1 MAEYA
6 SKGVAGTALGLG
18 IAGTV
23 GLVNQMTNGC
33 GGGLLGGLFGG
44 NCGCGARTIGMGAQL
59 QYVSQLQSQNAMLKS
74 QNYSDKIGK
83 QVYAQ
88 TLADNKDFRNE
99 MFAFIK
105 PIADEAANN
114 RVEVAVLKAQVEKD
128 KEITALKIDNCRCEI
143 SGKIAEVASAANLG
157 ITRLSDELGCLK
169 NTVCRITQ
177 TIVPASAICPQPM
190 PQYNAWVAPT
200 GTPTQV
206 NVSGTVNTR
215 SATCS
220 G

>member
-23 GLVNQMTNGC
+23 GLVNQLSGCNG
-33 GGGLLGGLFGG
+33 GVLGGILGG
-44 NCGCGARTIGMGAQL
+44 NCCNRGVGGMAEV
-59 QYVSQLQSQNAMLKS
+59 QYVSALQAENGQLKAE
-74 QNYSDKIGK
+74 NYSDRTSLEAYK
-83 QVYAQ
+83 QTV
-88 TLADNKDFRNE
+88 ADNKELRTE
-99 MFAFIK
+99 MYAFIK
-105 PIADEAANN
+105 PLSEEAANN
-114 RVEVAVLKAQVEKD
+114 KVTIARLEEQIKCCCEKQ
-128 KEITALKIDNCRCEI
+128 ELREQILM
-143 SGKIAEVASAANLG
+143 GKIGEVASAANCGLA
-157 ITRLSDELGCLK
+157 RANDEIACLR

-190 PQYNAWVAPT
+190 PQYNSWTAPT

-215 SATCS
+215 SATCV

>member
-23 GLVNQMTNGC
+23 GLVNQLGNCGGC
-33 GGGLLGGLFGG
+33 GNGLLGGLFGG
-44 NCGCGARTIGMGAQL
+44 NNCCNRGVGGMAEV
-59 QYVSQLQSQNAMLKS
+59 QYVSALQAENGQLKAE
-74 QNYSDKIGK
+74 NYSDRTSLEAYK
-83 QVYAQ
+83 QTV
-88 TLADNKDFRNE
+88 ADNKELRTE
-99 MFAFIK
+99 MYAFIK
-105 PIADEAANN
+105 PLSEEAANN
-114 RVEVAVLKAQVEKD
+114 RVTIARLEEQLKCCCEKQELREQILMGKIGEVAQ
-128 KEITALKIDNCRCEI
+128 
-143 SGKIAEVASAANLG
+143 AANCGLA
-157 ITRLSDELGCLK
+157 RANDEIACLR

-190 PQYNAWVAPT
+190 PQYNSWTAPT

-215 SATCS
+215 SATCV

>member
-23 GLVNQMTNGC
+23 GLVNQLSGCNG
-33 GGGLLGGLFGG
+33 GVLGGILGG
-44 NCGCGARTIGMGAQL
+44 NCCNRGVGGLADV
-59 QYVSQLQSQNAMLKS
+59 QYVSALQAENGQLKAE
-74 QNYSDKIGK
+74 NYSDRTSLEAYK
-83 QVYAQ
+83 QTV
-88 TLADNKDFRNE
+88 ADNKELRTE
-99 MFAFIK
+99 MYAFIK
-105 PIADEAANN
+105 PLSEEAANN
-114 RVEVAVLKAQVEKD
+114 RVTIARLEEQIKCCCEKQ
-128 KEITALKIDNCRCEI
+128 ELREQILM
-143 SGKIAEVASAANLG
+143 GKIGEVASAANCGLA
-157 ITRLSDELGCLK
+157 RANDEIACLK

-190 PQYNAWVAPT
+190 PQYNSWTAPT

-215 SATCS
+215 SATCV

>member
-1 MAEYA
+1 MAEFA

-23 GLVNQMTNGC
+23 GLVNQLSGGNCGC
-33 GGGLLGGLFGG
+33 GNGLLGGLFGG
-44 NCGCGARTIGMGAQL
+44 NNCCNRGAGGFAEV
-59 QYVSQLQSQNAMLKS
+59 QYVSALQAENGQLKAE
-74 QNYSDKIGK
+74 NYSDRTSLEAYK
-83 QVYAQ
+83 QTV
-88 TLADNKDFRNE
+88 ADNKELRTE
-99 MFAFIK
+99 MYAFIK
-105 PIADEAANN
+105 PLSDEAANN
-114 RVEVAVLKAQVEKD
+114 RVTIARLEEQLKCCCEKQ
-128 KEITALKIDNCRCEI
+128 ELREQILM
-143 SGKIAEVASAANLG
+143 GKIGEVASAANCGLA
-157 ITRLSDELGCLK
+157 RANDEIACLR

-190 PQYNAWVAPT
+190 PQYNSWTAPT

-215 SATCS
+215 SATCV

>member
-23 GLVNQMTNGC
+23 GLVNQLSGC
-33 GGGLLGGLFGG
+33 NGGLLGGILGG
-44 NCGCGARTIGMGAQL
+44 NCYNRGVGGFAEV
-59 QYVSQLQSQNAMLKS
+59 QYVSALQAENGQLKAEND
-74 QNYSDKIGK
+74 SDRTSLEAYK
-83 QVYAQ
+83 QTV
-88 TLADNKDFRNE
+88 ADNKELRTE
-99 MFAFIK
+99 MYAYIK
-105 PIADEAANN
+105 PLSEEAANN
-114 RVEVAVLKAQVEKD
+114 RVTIARLEEQLKCCCEKQ
-128 KEITALKIDNCRCEI
+128 ELREQILM
-143 SGKIAEVASAANLG
+143 GKIGEVASAANCGLA
-157 ITRLSDELGCLK
+157 RANDEINNLK

-190 PQYNAWVAPT
+190 PQYNSWTAPT

-215 SATCS
+215 SATCV

>member
-23 GLVNQMTNGC
+23 GLVNQLSGC
-33 GGGLLGGLFGG
+33 NGGLRGGTLGG
-44 NCGCGARTIGMGAQL
+44 NCYNRGVGGMATASGFAEV
-59 QYVSQLQSQNAMLKS
+59 QYVSALQAENGQLKAE
-74 QNYSDKIGK
+74 NYSDRTSLEAYK
-83 QVYAQ
+83 QTV
-88 TLADNKDFRNE
+88 ADNKELRTE
-99 MFAFIK
+99 MYAFIK
-105 PIADEAANN
+105 PLSEEAANN
-114 RVEVAVLKAQVEKD
+114 RVTIARLEEQLKCCCEKQ
-128 KEITALKIDNCRCEI
+128 ELREQILM
-143 SGKIAEVASAANLG
+143 GKIGEVASAANCGLA
-157 ITRLSDELGCLK
+157 RANDEIACLR

-190 PQYNAWVAPT
+190 PQYNSWTAPT

-215 SATCS
+215 SATCV

>member
-6 SKGVAGTALGLG
+6 SKGVAGAALGLG

-23 GLVNQMTNGC
+23 GLVNQLGNCGGC
-33 GGGLLGGLFGG
+33 GNGLLGGLFGG
-44 NCGCGARTIGMGAQL
+44 NNCCNRGVGGLAEA
-59 QYVSQLQSQNAMLKS
+59 QYVSALQAENGQLKAE
-74 QNYSDKIGK
+74 NYSDRTSLEAYK
-83 QVYAQ
+83 QTV
-88 TLADNKDFRNE
+88 ADNKELRTE
-99 MFAFIK
+99 MYAFIK
-105 PIADEAANN
+105 PLSEEAANN
-114 RVEVAVLKAQVEKD
+114 RVTIARLEEQLKCCCEKQ
-128 KEITALKIDNCRCEI
+128 ELREQILM
-143 SGKIAEVASAANLG
+143 GKIGEVASAANCGLA
-157 ITRLSDELGCLK
+157 RANDEIACLR

-190 PQYNAWVAPT
+190 PQYNSWTAPT

-215 SATCS
+215 SATCV

>member
-23 GLVNQMTNGC
+23 GLVNQLSGCNG
-33 GGGLLGGLFGG
+33 GVLGGILGG
-44 NCGCGARTIGMGAQL
+44 NCCNRGVGGMATASGLAEV
-59 QYVSQLQSQNAMLKS
+59 QYVSALQAENGQLKAE
-74 QNYSDKIGK
+74 NYSDRTSLEAYK
-83 QVYAQ
+83 QTV
-88 TLADNKDFRNE
+88 ADNKELRNE
-99 MFAFIK
+99 MYAFIK
-105 PIADEAANN
+105 PLSEEAANN
-114 RVEVAVLKAQVEKD
+114 KVTIARLEEQIKCCCEKQ
-128 KEITALKIDNCRCEI
+128 ELREQILM
-143 SGKIAEVASAANLG
+143 GKIGEVASAANCGLA
-157 ITRLSDELGCLK
+157 RANDEIACLR

-190 PQYNAWVAPT
+190 PQYNSWTAPT

-215 SATCS
+215 SATCV

>member
-23 GLVNQMTNGC
+23 GLVNQLGNCGC
-33 GGGLLGGLFGG
+33 GNSGILGGLFGG
-44 NCGCGARTIGMGAQL
+44 NNCCNRGVGGMAEV
-59 QYVSQLQSQNAMLKS
+59 QYVSALQAENGQLKAE
-74 QNYSDKIGK
+74 NYSDRTSLEAYK
-83 QVYAQ
+83 QTV
-88 TLADNKDFRNE
+88 ADNKELRTE
-99 MFAFIK
+99 MYAFIK
-105 PIADEAANN
+105 PLSEEAANN
-114 RVEVAVLKAQVEKD
+114 RVTIARLEEQLKCCCEKQ
-128 KEITALKIDNCRCEI
+128 ELREQILM
-143 SGKIAEVASAANLG
+143 GKIGEVASAANCGLA
-157 ITRLSDELGCLK
+157 RANDEIACLR

-190 PQYNAWVAPT
+190 PQYNSWTAPT

-215 SATCS
+215 SATCV

>member
-23 GLVNQMTNGC
+23 GLVNQLSGC
-33 GGGLLGGLFGG
+33 NGGLLGGILGG
-44 NCGCGARTIGMGAQL
+44 NCCNRGVGGMAEV
-59 QYVSQLQSQNAMLKS
+59 QYVSALQAENGQLKAE
-74 QNYSDKIGK
+74 NYSDRTSLEAYK
-83 QVYAQ
+83 QTV
-88 TLADNKDFRNE
+88 ADNKELRTE
-99 MFAFIK
+99 MYAFIK
-105 PIADEAANN
+105 PLSEEAANN
-114 RVEVAVLKAQVEKD
+114 RVTIARLEEQLKCCCEKQ
-128 KEITALKIDNCRCEI
+128 ELREQILM
-143 SGKIAEVASAANLG
+143 GKIGEVASAANCGLA
-157 ITRLSDELGCLK
+157 RANDEINSLK

-190 PQYNAWVAPT
+190 PQYNSWTAPT

-215 SATCS
+215 SATCV